1 MSTETRRDGLL
12 VAIALF
18 ALLIG
23 TATGNAYAMFGISLA
38 ALVLV
43 TIWYRKWISSGAL
56 LITSLAAVTAFAIAF
71 VLTLR

>member
-1 MSTETRRDGLL
+1 MSTETRKDGLV
-12 VAIALF
+12 VAISILV
-18 ALLIG
+18 LVIG

-43 TIWYRKWISSGAL
+43 GLWYRKRIGSGAI
-56 LITSLAAVTAFAIAF
+56 LITSLAAVTAMAIAF